1 MKQRSP
7 SLLPA
12 ILCGLFL
19 FLLLMPLCASAE
31 SADPYF
37 SKSDYNDVVAEP
49 ADAVITLEGD
59 HGTLS
64 DTTRGRSG
72 NPVVIERKGIYRIT
86 GSSDGVTIQ
95 IREPKKSGN
104 VYLILEN
111 VSMVSRDG
119 PCIASLASEKT
130 IVQCTG
136 DSSLTC
142 SADKGAALYAEDD
155 LTVNGSGRLN
165 IESGKNGIQCKGVL
179 RITGSRLLVRA
190 ENDGLKGKHGIYMD
204 GGSVTVT
211 KSYEGLEGGQ
221 VLVFDGNLQ
230 LTASDDGI
238 NAASDENKL
247 QGDVRISGGTVAIH
261 ASGDAIDSNHS
272 IVIDGGTVLAEG
284 PGNNRNSIFDKGD
297 GKDAVLW
304 VNGGTVL
311 AVGSAEK
318 AKNFS
323 GGTQYSRLEP
333 VSGHAGD
340 VISADD
346 GSPGISAA

>member
-1 MKQRSP
+1 
-7 SLLPA
+7 
-12 ILCGLFL
+12 
-19 FLLLMPLCASAE
+19 
-31 SADPYF
+31 
-37 SKSDYNDVVAEP
+37 
-49 ADAVITLEGD
+49 
-59 HGTLS
+59 
-64 DTTRGRSG
+64 
-72 NPVVIERKGIYRIT
+72 
-86 GSSDGVTIQ
+86 
-95 IREPKKSGN
+95 
-104 VYLILEN
+104 
-111 VSMVSRDG
+111 
-119 PCIASLASEKT
+119 
-130 IVQCTG
+130 
-136 DSSLTC
+136 
-142 SADKGAALYAEDD
+142 
-155 LTVNGSGRLN
+155 
-165 IESGKNGIQCKGVL
+165 
-179 RITGSRLLVRA
+179 
-190 ENDGLKGKHGIYMD
+190 MD
-204 GGSVTVT
+204 GGSVTVE

-238 NAASDENKL
+238 NAASDEGRL

-297 GKDAVLW
+297 GKDAVLC

-346 GSPGISAA
+346 GSGVQLVASRDFSCVIYSSPSFTENSRIQITSGSPADAADLEQDPSVIAENPFMAVAVQEALEGITCQHGGPFGCVIVKDGKIVGLGHNMVLAGHDASAHGEIQAIRDAGHNLGTHDLSGCDLYTTGEPCPMCLFACLWANIDRVYYGCTIEDNSAIGFRDDGFSDLVDKESLPDDYLVCIDREACLRLFEEYQRISHTLY